1 MRDSS
6 YARIGAFLCAAIVIA
21 VAALFFMG
29 SLTFQKQEVFFET
42 YLEETV
48 QGVSVGSPVKFRGIP
63 VGTVKSISFA
73 FAEYDADDESD
84 PVAARAYRY
93 ARIVF
98 AIDPK
103 RVDVDGDFI
112 LEIKSQIADGMRVL
126 VKTQG
131 VTGLA
136 YLDLD
141 YVDPSKPTLPVPWTP
156 EYTYIPNA
164 PSLTKTLSDALQG
177 LAAEVHAIN
186 ENRGTFSN
194 ILVKVEA
201 VLDNANSA
209 LVSARSAIDATH
221 SVIDAAPPAIDD
233 ARASIRALSD
243 ASVSLLSHSDA
254 AVADFRARAT
264 PVLDDLA
271 RSSAAL
277 AETLE
282 AIRADPGRW
291 LRNDNPKDMP

>member
-1 MRDSS
+1 MRDSA
-6 YARIGAFLCAAIVIA
+6 YARIGAFVCAAIA
-21 VAALFFMG
+21 LALAALFFIG
-29 SLTFQKQEVFFET
+29 SLSFRKHEILFET

-48 QGVSVGSPVKFRGIP
+48 QGVSIGSPVKFRGIP
-63 VGTVKSISFA
+63 VGTVKAISFA
-73 FAEYDADDESD
+73 FAEYDADDESN

-98 AIDPK
+98 AIDPT

-112 LEIKSQIADGMRVL
+112 LEIKSQIDDGMRVL

-164 PSLTKTLSDALQG
+164 PSLSKTLSDALQG

-209 LVSARSAIDATH
+209 LVSARTAIEATH

-243 ASVSLLSHSDA
+243 ASVTLLSHSDD

-264 PVLDDLA
+264 PGLDDLA
-271 RSSAAL
+271 RSAASL
-277 AETLE
+277 AEILE
-282 AIRADPGRW
+282 AVRTDPARW
-291 LRNDNPKDMP
+291 LRHDNPKDMP